1 MNIEL
6 NYKEKSFEFNI
17 SPLMPIAYLRRIAIK
32 SFKIPENLIE
42 LKFNGMIIEKKYNE
56 TYLKDYFNNNK
67 SKIKI
72 NIIENNYSSFKTDN
86 FNKLIDKD
94 LIRKKYLNNFIKE
107 KKNSLVL
114 YFLI

>member
-42 LKFNGMIIEKKYNE
+42 LKFNEMIIEKK
-56 TYLKDYFNNNK
+56 
-67 SKIKI
+67 I
-72 NIIENNYSSFKTDN
+72 
-86 FNKLIDKD
+86 
-94 LIRKKYLNNFIKE
+94 
-107 KKNSLVL
+107 
-114 YFLI
+114 